1 MTLHDEKAIK
11 IMINF
16 VEGKMDITSFKQEF
30 DNNSIIKETL
40 KNDPLCPKGTYYLL
54 GEDKNIIRF
63 LEKERWLHAGGQ
75 LSIWGEIERFLLR
88 YNYDFVGT
96 KSYKNKYGFLL
107 DIQPNWLDILDEDF
121 LNYQIISKAPEG
133 LTKTEKTAWCKKR
146 IKELF
151 QYDKIS
157 PRWIQNPEWPIIN
170 GRPLVFRKQTTNKM
184 GKDKV
189 DFIFYNPDT
198 EEEHIV
204 TQWY

>member
-16 VEGKMDITSFKQEF
+16 VEGKIDITSFKQEF
-30 DNNSIIKETL
+30 DNNIIIKETL
-40 KNDPLCPKGTYYLL
+40 KNDPLCPSGTYYLL
-54 GEDKNIIRF
+54 DEDKNIIRF
-63 LEKERWLHAGGQ
+63 LKEEKWLQAGGQ

-96 KSYKNKYGFLL
+96 KSYENKYSFLL
-107 DIQPNWLDILDEDF
+107 DIQPKWLDILCENF
-121 LNYQIISKAPEG
+121 LNDQIISKAPEG
-133 LTKTEKTAWCKKR
+133 LTKTEKIAWCKNR

-151 QYDKIS
+151 QYDKS
-157 PRWIQNPEWPIIN
+157 LPRWIQNPEWPIIN

-184 GKDKV
+184 VKDKV